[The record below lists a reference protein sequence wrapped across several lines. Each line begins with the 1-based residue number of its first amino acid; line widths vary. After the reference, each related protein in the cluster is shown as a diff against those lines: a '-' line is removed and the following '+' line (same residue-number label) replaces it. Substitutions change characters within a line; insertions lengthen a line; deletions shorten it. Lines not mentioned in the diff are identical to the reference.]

1 MHPLSTL
8 WLLWLLSQPAT
19 LRMAILD
26 LATKSLTRLGL
37 ELPLVG
43 TEVPRFAVSPVLTVT
58 RSDYVF
64 LMMDNVIRVLS
75 LATGTPPP
83 STFRAPQLLCCLGGV
98 CQPPVGVTVCV

>member
-1 MHPLSTL
+1 
-8 WLLWLLSQPAT
+8 
-19 LRMAILD
+19 MAILD

-75 LATGTPPP
+75 LATGTPPIPGPPTHP
-83 STFRAPQLLCCLGGV
+83 SPLARHDCCCPLGGV
-98 CQPPVGVTVCV
+98 CRCLRRCGVMVCA